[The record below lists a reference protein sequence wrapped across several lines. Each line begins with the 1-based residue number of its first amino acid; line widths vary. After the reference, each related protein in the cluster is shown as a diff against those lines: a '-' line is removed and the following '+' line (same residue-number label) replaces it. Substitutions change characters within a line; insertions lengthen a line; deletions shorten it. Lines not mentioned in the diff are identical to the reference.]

1 MKNLILSSIILIL
14 FSGCS
19 STMMKG
25 FHHIPENM
33 IDTAAVKPWF
43 QGQSDHFLFQTNINI
58 YKNHFGGIMVVKS
71 LSLESH
77 RVVYV
82 TELGIKIFDM
92 EFFKNGDFK
101 LHYCM
106 DEINKKYVI
115 KTLKNDLGLLL
126 VSTPTGK
133 KSDIWQDSQRQKT
146 IVRSKDNIGLKSYII
161 DEKTKKVEEILVTK
175 NLHKKM
181 KVLFFSANGTE
192 LDSVRIKHYKIKL
205 NIQLSKLNDTR

>member
-1 MKNLILSSIILIL
+1 
-14 FSGCS
+14 
-19 STMMKG
+19 
-25 FHHIPENM
+25 
-33 IDTAAVKPWF
+33 
-43 QGQSDHFLFQTNINI
+43 
-58 YKNHFGGIMVVKS
+58 
-71 LSLESH
+71 
-77 RVVYV
+77 
-82 TELGIKIFDM
+82 
-92 EFFKNGDFK
+92 
-101 LHYCM
+101 M

>member
-115 KTLKNDLGLLL
+115 EESEAPKIDFTQIIESIAGKSIKEN
-126 VSTPTGK
+126 VSQS
-133 KSDIWQDSQRQKT
+133 KSPLTVVK
-146 IVRSKDNIGLKSYII
+146 
-161 DEKTKKVEEILVTK
+161 
-175 NLHKKM
+175 
-181 KVLFFSANGTE
+181 
-192 LDSVRIKHYKIKL
+192 
-205 NIQLSKLNDTR
+205 

>member
-1 MKNLILSSIILIL
+1 MKNSVLISITLIL

-25 FHHIPENM
+25 FQLMPESV
-33 IDTAAVKPWF
+33 IDTDSVKPWF
-43 QGQSDHFLFQTNINI
+43 QRQSDHFLFQTNINI
-58 YKNHFGGIMVVKS
+58 YKHHFGGIMVVKS
-71 LSLESH
+71 LSQESH

-106 DEINKKYVI
+106 DEIDKKYVI
-115 KTLKNDLGLLL
+115 KTLKNDFSLLL
-126 VSTPTGK
+126 ESTPTGIN
-133 KSDIWQDSQRQKT
+133 SDIWMDSQRQKT
-146 IVRSKDNIGLKSYII
+146 IVRSRDNIGLKSYII
-161 DEKTKKVEEILVTK
+161 DDKTKKVEEILVTK
-175 NLHKKM
+175 NLRKKM
-181 KVLFFSANGTE
+181 KILFFSANGTE

-205 NIQLSKLNDTR
+205 NIQLSKLNETK